1 MCTDPKVKV
10 SIGKLNINI
19 KVGFGQGGEYQ
30 GEVYEGPY
38 TVTPLV
44 KNQVELLTKSK
55 LMEENVIV
63 EKVPVSETSN
73 EAGGYTIYIGEV

>member
-1 MCTDPKVKV
+1 M
-10 SIGKLNINI
+10 NI
-19 KVGFGQGGEYQ
+19 KVGFGQGGEYT

-44 KNQVELLTKSK
+44 KNQVELLTKAK

>member
-19 KVGFGQGGEYQ
+19 KVGFGQGGGYT

-38 TVTPLV
+38 NVTPLV
-44 KNQVELLTKSK
+44 KNQVELFTKDK

-63 EKVPVSETSN
+63 EKVPISETSN
-73 EAGGYTIYIGEV
+73 IAGGYTLYVGEE

>member
-1 MCTDPKVKV
+1 MCTNPKVKV

-19 KVGFGQGGEYQ
+19 KVGFGQGGEYT

-44 KNQVELLTKSK
+44 KNQVELLTRDK

-63 EKVPVSETSN
+63 EKVPISETGN

>member
-1 MCTDPKVKV
+1 MCTGPKVKV
-10 SIGKLNINI
+10 SISKLNINI
-19 KVGFGQGGEYQ
+19 KVGFGQGGEYT

-38 TVTPLV
+38 TVTPLG
-44 KNQVELLTKSK
+44 KNQVELLTNAK

>member
-1 MCTDPKVKV
+1 MCTNPKVKV

-19 KVGFGQGGEYQ
+19 KVGFGQGGEYT

-44 KNQVELLTKSK
+44 KNQVDLLTKAK

-63 EKVPVSETSN
+63 EKVPVFETGN